1 VNVYGIRYRLL
12 GDYKKF
18 TRNGVS
24 KSAPFT
30 EENKKVQVYA
40 RSKNIVLTTDF
51 GLTVMFD
58 EKHRQTVTLC
68 DAYADSVCGLCGN
81 ADGKQRG
88 FVWFIF
94 SWCFSGVAKYF
105 FGFFVR
111 LLVILPQNSDRV
123 IFTDM
128 K

>member
-1 VNVYGIRYRLL
+1 VPFSVKQRHGTRGKDPKTSFVEYLEVNVYGIRYRLL

-81 ADGKQRG
+81 ADGK
-88 FVWFIF
+88 
-94 SWCFSGVAKYF
+94 
-105 FGFFVR
+105 
-111 LLVILPQNSDRV
+111 
-123 IFTDM
+123 
-128 K
+128 